1 MTKHLFRV
9 VLTVIVLSV
18 GYPTMV
24 PATQTEGQAIMDDKT
39 LYMAI
44 SVQLEK
50 IDAEIAAQNWKVAS
64 ELLKQALAE
73 LGNRYTRSDTI
84 DDSGM
89 GLIAAELQE
98 REGKPDNAA
107 HVRRRILAERLEML
121 RSKIK

>member
-24 PATQTEGQAIMDDKT
+24 PATQMEGQAIMNDKKLFMT
-39 LYMAI
+39 I
-44 SVQLEK
+44 SAQLEK
-50 IDAEIAAQNWKVAS
+50 IDAEIAAQNWEAANK
-64 ELLKQALAE
+64 LLKQALAE
-73 LGNRYTRSDTI
+73 LGDRYTRSDTI

-89 GLIAAELQE
+89 KLIAAELQE
-98 REGKPDNAA
+98 REGRLDNAA